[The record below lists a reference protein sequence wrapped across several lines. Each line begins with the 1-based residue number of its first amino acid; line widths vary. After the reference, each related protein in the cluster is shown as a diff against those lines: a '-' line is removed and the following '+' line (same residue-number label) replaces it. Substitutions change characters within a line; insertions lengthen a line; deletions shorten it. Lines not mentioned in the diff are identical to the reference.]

1 MSEPEGRPAAE
12 DGPERGAAGEEATRR
27 RRRAAVFGDVLP
39 ETTGDE
45 RGDAGERGGSGS
57 EEWLR
62 AQVPP
67 HHG

>member
-1 MSEPEGRPAAE
+1 MNDEEGRAAARPDVVRAE
-12 DGPERGAAGEEATRR
+12 ERRR

-39 ETTGDE
+39 EATTDDHDDSGDGLA
-45 RGDAGERGGSGS
+45 RGS